1 MLIIMECLMNFATNN
16 YGYRVPSQD
25 IIDLYDAPKAPYYT
39 IIQRHNLAL
48 EISYYSNQTLADL
61 AEPKLQLAGLEI
73 SPRLN
78 GELMASPIT
87 AITIHDL
94 VSNEKKPVPLPAG
107 CRVRGY
113 DFSPDY
119 SHCAIK
125 YEAEDGIGLMILD
138 VASNQL
144 EVVPNIRIN
153 DIFSGESLQWFN
165 DNQRL
170 LLFCIPPQRGA
181 VPKTQ
186 KLPDSPVIEESLGK
200 KSTLR
205 TYTNL
210 LSSPADETLFDYYF
224 TSQMQILD
232 LATGTTTPLKKP
244 DIYYQAML
252 SPDNQFLQLATIS
265 HPYSY
270 QVPYYYFPQN
280 FSLINLQTG
289 DITLLHQRP
298 LQDQIPM
305 GGTYI
310 GPRYYDWQPGYP
322 ARLVWKEALDEG
334 NPKVKAAFRDRIMVW
349 DAAADDSPKELLR
362 LQYRYSRLWWSS
374 SRDELIVREYD
385 RDRLWH
391 RDWLYRDASAPEL
404 LFDMSN
410 NDEYQ
415 DPGDLVMVRDEQD
428 QSVFLKQG
436 ENVFYRNNTGATQQ
450 GNFPFLATY
459 DLDAKKLSYLYRSG
473 HEFFDRV
480 SGFVDKDLTTI
491 LIRRESKTM
500 PRNYLLHDLKSGTD
514 TAITNYPNPYPQ
526 LTELRTEL
534 VTYSRKDSIPLSGVL
549 YYPVDYQPG
558 KRYPL
563 IINAYPDEFT
573 DAATASQITQSD
585 NRFPLFWGSSYKY
598 LALKGFMILAHA
610 SIPIV
615 GDPQTVNESFID
627 QTLGSVEAAIDYLDG
642 RALINRNKVGIAG
655 HSYGAFMVATV
666 LAHSELCA
674 CGVARS
680 GAYNRTLTP
689 FGFQS
694 ERRTFWQAPEFYIK
708 ASPFV
713 YADKIKAP
721 ILLIH
726 GLDDPNSGTFPLQ
739 SKRFYQA
746 LKGNGATARLVLLPL
761 EGHGYRARESNLH
774 VLAEMIDWFTTYL
787 K

>member
-1 MLIIMECLMNFATNN
+1 
-16 YGYRVPSQD
+16 
-25 IIDLYDAPKAPYYT
+25 
-39 IIQRHNLAL
+39 
-48 EISYYSNQTLADL
+48 
-61 AEPKLQLAGLEI
+61 
-73 SPRLN
+73 
-78 GELMASPIT
+78 
-87 AITIHDL
+87 
-94 VSNEKKPVPLPAG
+94 
-107 CRVRGY
+107 
-113 DFSPDY
+113 
-119 SHCAIK
+119 
-125 YEAEDGIGLMILD
+125 MILD

-170 LLFCIPPQRGA
+170 LLFCIPPERGA

-200 KSTLR
+200 KAPFAPTQTCCQAPLMKHFLTTILLLRCRFSTLP
-205 TYTNL
+205 
-210 LSSPADETLFDYYF
+210 PAP
-224 TSQMQILD
+224 
-232 LATGTTTPLKKP
+232 PLPEKP

-428 QSVFLKQG
+428 QSVFLKQD
-436 ENVFYRNNTGATQQ
+436 ETVFYRNNTGATQQ
-450 GNFPFLATY
+450 EISPSLPPTIWMQKA
-459 DLDAKKLSYLYRSG
+459 LLSLSQWPG
-473 HEFFDRV
+473 
-480 SGFVDKDLTTI
+480 I
-491 LIRRESKTM
+491 LR
-500 PRNYLLHDLKSGTD
+500 
-514 TAITNYPNPYPQ
+514 
-526 LTELRTEL
+526 
-534 VTYSRKDSIPLSGVL
+534 
-549 YYPVDYQPG
+549 
-558 KRYPL
+558 
-563 IINAYPDEFT
+563 
-573 DAATASQITQSD
+573 
-585 NRFPLFWGSSYKY
+585 
-598 LALKGFMILAHA
+598 
-610 SIPIV
+610 
-615 GDPQTVNESFID
+615 
-627 QTLGSVEAAIDYLDG
+627 
-642 RALINRNKVGIAG
+642 
-655 HSYGAFMVATV
+655 
-666 LAHSELCA
+666 
-674 CGVARS
+674 
-680 GAYNRTLTP
+680 
-689 FGFQS
+689 
-694 ERRTFWQAPEFYIK
+694 
-708 ASPFV
+708 
-713 YADKIKAP
+713 
-721 ILLIH
+721 
-726 GLDDPNSGTFPLQ
+726 
-739 SKRFYQA
+739 
-746 LKGNGATARLVLLPL
+746 
-761 EGHGYRARESNLH
+761 
-774 VLAEMIDWFTTYL
+774 
-787 K
+787 